1 MVNQN
6 AYSLENDENKFEQF
20 YDEPDT
26 VAYGDCCE
34 EEKDRFMKMVKEEM
48 QRGVS
53 SKDGEMIIQAL
64 NVYKIPCKDFAE
76 LLEKLSSMTGGSDA
90 VVQVN
95 NISSRYFRIDKLPT
109 RMLSGIANLIKRA
122 AVEAS
127 TTYRNCKAMK
137 KSWDIIRRE

>member
-1 MVNQN
+1 MVNQI
-6 AYSLENDENKFEQF
+6 SLENDENKFEQF

-34 EEKDRFMKMVKEEM
+34 EAKDRFMQMVKEEM

-53 SKDGEMIIQAL
+53 PKDGEMIIQAL

-76 LLEKLSSMTGGSDA
+76 LLEKLTSMTGGSDA